1 MTKVKLNLDRLNAA
15 DTVSLANA
23 IKTAMTGN
31 ANFATPVP
39 TLASVGTLI
48 TNLQTAI
55 SNKASSIALDKQ
67 RTIEQSVAVGALGD
81 ALTQLS
87 AYAIATVNGDAAK
100 LASAG
105 FPIASGNQGSSPMPQ
120 VHNLSATT
128 GDNDG
133 EIDLHWDKIKNAHG
147 YEIQRC
153 DDPPVDANYANSV
166 MCTETKRA
174 LTGLASGTKMW
185 FRVRAIGGAG
195 PGPWSDPATK
205 MVP

>member
-1 MTKVKLNLDRLNAA
+1 MTKIKLDLKNLNAA
-15 DTVSLANA
+15 DTVNLANA

-39 TLASVGTLI
+39 ALAAVGTAI

-55 SNKASSIALDKQ
+55 ANKASSVALDKQ
-67 RTIEQSVAVGALGD
+67 RTIEQSYAVGTLD
-81 ALTQLS
+81 DLLTQLG

-105 FPIASGNQGSSPMPQ
+105 FPIASTNSGSSAMPQ

-128 GDNDG
+128 GDNDS
-133 EIDLHWDKIKNAHG
+133 EIDLHWDKIKNAHS

-166 MCTETKRA
+166 TCTETKRA
-174 LTGLASGTKMW
+174 LTGLTSGTKMW
-185 FRVRAIGGAG
+185 FRVRAIGGNG

>member
-1 MTKVKLNLDRLNAA
+1 
-15 DTVSLANA
+15 
-23 IKTAMTGN
+23 
-31 ANFATPVP
+31 
-39 TLASVGTLI
+39 
-48 TNLQTAI
+48 
-55 SNKASSIALDKQ
+55 
-67 RTIEQSVAVGALGD
+67 
-81 ALTQLS
+81 
-87 AYAIATVNGDAAK
+87 
-100 LASAG
+100 
-105 FPIASGNQGSSPMPQ
+105 MPQ

-133 EIDLHWDKIKNAHG
+133 EIDLQWDKIKNAHS

-166 MCTETKRA
+166 SCTVSKRA
-174 LTGLASGTKMW
+174 MTGLPSGTKMW